1 MRGVKTT
8 ATTKRNFVV
17 GLPREIIF
25 VRSLSRM
32 RSLQAFEAAAR
43 HGSFTG
49 AAVELGITPAAVGQ
63 LVRSLE
69 DWIGRP
75 IFRRSRSG
83 KERLGV
89 AEEAK
94 VALEDIARG
103 LDALEEGLRRLK
115 GPKAR
120 AAVLVTASQA
130 LVANWLIFRLE
141 RFNRLH
147 LGIDVRLDVSD
158 RILDLTN
165 GEADVGVRCGLG
177 GWKGVRATKLMDED
191 VIAVASP
198 SILPVSPKGM
208 ADWLSDQTLID
219 DATSHRGAGFPSW
232 QDWLSHVGASS
243 RGARSALRINATAA
257 VVQAAVAGQGVALVR
272 RALVANE
279 LSTSRLCELFPKRR
293 WPIRWAYYVVAAPQ
307 SLRRREVAAFYEWLI
322 DDVSTPPE
330 AMPSRAVSGARN

>member
-1 MRGVKTT
+1 SSVLHSEVSM
-8 ATTKRNFVV
+8 
-17 GLPREIIF
+17 
-25 VRSLSRM
+25 RSLSRL

-49 AAVELGITPAAVGQ
+49 AAAELGVTATAVGQ

-69 DWIGRP
+69 DWVGRP
-75 IFRRSRSG
+75 VFRRSRSG

-89 AEEAK
+89 TEEART
-94 VALEDIARG
+94 ALEDITRG
-103 LDALEEGLRRLK
+103 LDALEEGLRRLR

-141 RFNRLH
+141 RFTSRH
-147 LGIDVRLDVSD
+147 RSIDVRLDVSD
-158 RILDLTN
+158 RLLDLTN

-177 GWKGVRATKLMDED
+177 GWKGVRATKLMDEE

-198 SILPVSPKGM
+198 LILPSDSTAMVE
-208 ADWLSDQTLID
+208 WLAGQTLID
-219 DATSHRGAGFPSW
+219 DATPHRGGGFPAW
-232 QDWLSHVGASS
+232 QDWLSHVGATS
-243 RGARSALRINATAA
+243 RGGRPTLRINATSA

-279 LSTSRLCELFPKRR
+279 LATRRLCELFPERR

-307 SLRRREVAAFYEWLI
+307 SLRRRDVAAFYEWLV
-322 DDVSTPPE
+322 DDVSTTPALPPST
-330 AMPSRAVSGARN
+330 AD

>member
-1 MRGVKTT
+1 
-8 ATTKRNFVV
+8 
-17 GLPREIIF
+17 L
-25 VRSLSRM
+25 RSLSRM

-49 AAVELGITPAAVGQ
+49 AAAELGVTATAVGQ

-69 DWIGRP
+69 DSVGRP
-75 IFRRSRSG
+75 VFRRSRSG

-89 AEEAK
+89 TEEANT
-94 VALEDIARG
+94 ALEDIARG
-103 LDALEEGLRRLK
+103 LDALEEGLRRLR

-120 AAVLVTASQA
+120 AVVVVTASQA

-141 RFNRLH
+141 RFNRRH
-147 LGIDVRLDVSD
+147 HGIDVRLDVSE
-158 RILDLTN
+158 RLLDLTN

-177 GWKGVRATKLMDED
+177 GWKGVRATKLMNED

-198 SILPVSPKGM
+198 SVLPPNSKGLVE
-208 ADWLSDQTLID
+208 WLCGQTLIED
-219 DATSHRGAGFPSW
+219 TTPHRGAGFPSW
-232 QDWLSHVGASS
+232 KDWLSHVGASS
-243 RGARSALRINATAA
+243 RSAGPALRINATAA

-279 LSTSRLCELFPKRR
+279 LSTRRLCELFPKRR
-293 WPIRWAYYVVAAPQ
+293 WPIRWAYYVVASPQ

-322 DDVSTPPE
+322 DDVSEIT
-330 AMPSRAVSGARN
+330 VTVHT